1 MKNLEP
7 PVFFDHDVLRLG
19 QAVQFPRHPVL
30 VDRHHPRRAVDP
42 HDRIADLLDCPPNHD
57 ASNGGVPLEIVDRI
71 VEAAIEREVATHLLA
86 AISMPARARVPP
98 PALLASARCSVSTI
112 LLREL
117 GGASLAA
124 PRASRGR
131 PGLGPVAERL
141 VGVSPTLL
149 LVAIA
154 GLWFLPIVGA
164 ITTSLRPG
172 YTQSSAWW
180 TDLLNPSTWTLG
192 AYRVALSNSANN
204 TFPEAMFNT
213 FAIAVPAT
221 LIPVLVASW
230 AAYALVWIP
239 FKGHG
244 VLLGSIVALIAVPI
258 YAILIPLLQAY
269 STGAHLT
276 LPIIDK
282 TVTLFPDVGL
292 AGTLPAVWLTHI
304 GAALPFS
311 VFLLTYAM
319 ARLPRSLVDN
329 AHVDGA
335 SHIQIYWH
343 VILPLSAPALAA
355 LGVLLF
361 VWSWNDFVIA
371 LTMIGG
377 GNPSA
382 LPVTVRFG
390 SFSAAVG
397 GPVVLAALMIHSL
410 VSIAVFLG
418 LQRYFVRGLLAGIE

>member
-1 MKNLEP
+1 M
-7 PVFFDHDVLRLG
+7 
-19 QAVQFPRHPVL
+19 
-30 VDRHHPRRAVDP
+30 
-42 HDRIADLLDCPPNHD
+42 
-57 ASNGGVPLEIVDRI
+57 
-71 VEAAIEREVATHLLA
+71 
-86 AISMPARARVPP
+86 
-98 PALLASARCSVSTI
+98 
-112 LLREL
+112 
-117 GGASLAA
+117 AA
-124 PRASRGR
+124 PRPSALK
-131 PGLGPVAERL
+131 PGLGPLAERL
-141 VGVSPTLL
+141 AGISPTLL

-154 GLWFLPIVGA
+154 VLWFLPTLGA
-164 ITTSLRPG
+164 MVMSLRPG

-180 TDLLNPSTWTLG
+180 ADLLDTSTWTLG
-192 AYRVALSNSANN
+192 AYRAALSASANN

-213 FAIAVPAT
+213 FAIAIPAT
-221 LIPVLVASW
+221 IIPVVAASW
-230 AAYALVWIP
+230 AAYALAWIP
-239 FKGHG
+239 FRGHG
-244 VLLGSIVALIAVPI
+244 VLLGSIVAFIAVPI

-269 STGAHLT
+269 SGGAHLT

-292 AGTLPAVWLTHI
+292 AGTLPAVWLTHVA
-304 GAALPFS
+304 AALPFS

-319 ARLPRSLVDN
+319 ARLPRSLIDT

-335 SHIQIYWH
+335 SHLQIYWH

-371 LTMIGG
+371 FTMIGG

-397 GPVVLAALMIHSL
+397 GPVVLAALLIHSS
-410 VSIAVFLG
+410 VSIAIFLG